1 MNRKSGI
8 ILGIALIVFLVISIL
23 GAALMTIVMGQA
35 KQANDL
41 EKRTQAYFLARSGV
55 EIAREYVDK
64 IDKDALE
71 NKILVLY
78 GNLRDDDDYSY
89 DFNIRD
95 VTNIW
100 SNDVRASFE
109 ASSSSFRNYEVV
121 TAIWKDDDFTNFI
134 SSGNAGDMSRTVAF
148 KYSVAVSS
156 GGGTIPEFDMAVFA
170 KMDFEITNGSIV
182 GSIGTESIATG
193 SVRIM
198 NGRITGGI
206 NVGTNGDTRVGY
218 WSGKKNTGF
227 YVNESAVVQSNEWIW
242 NEWLKNITIG
252 TLAES
257 RNYTLPDMPSLPLDP
272 VFKTFPIKGSMEQ
285 HDAIN
290 GSWSKTIITEEGYF
304 PSILINGEVEV
315 DLKDNHN
322 FTILTDYFKLN
333 NNGPFTVKGPGRL
346 DLFVNGNFS
355 TVDYGSIR
363 LTNGAE
369 LYIHVN
375 GSFEVGCEM
384 SVTGLYVNSNSSFLH
399 KNGVLS
405 ILKEAIIKSSS
416 FKSYGG
422 GEINLHRG
430 NFEAHT
436 SDVFEIDSGIHIK
449 NIGTGIIRA
458 RNLNMKN
465 GHLDLSSGRDRTLR
479 LFAENAYSMGS
490 DSSVNNSN
498 EEDAAKRVALYY
510 YGSSPVTI
518 GGGQIFY
525 GTVQIGSPEAQLN
538 MTEGGKIVGTII
550 TASERVIISGGS
562 QANVTAIYAP
572 NAHVVH
578 NNGIVNGAIVSNTYA
593 MSGGASVNRPDKFN
607 PSNQTFP
614 GSFDGTTEPDTGIAI
629 ELWGE

>member
-170 KMDFEITNGSIV
+170 KTDFEITNGSIV
-182 GSIGTESIATG
+182 GSIGTESTVAG

-198 NGRITGGI
+198 NGSITGGI
-206 NVGTNGDTRVGY
+206 NVGPNGDTGVGY
-218 WSGKKNTGF
+218 WSGNKNKGF
-227 YVNESAVVQSNEWIW
+227 SVNEGAVVQSEEWIW
-242 NEWLKNITIG
+242 NQWLKFRTIG
-252 TLAES
+252 TLSEP
-257 RNYTLPDMPSLPLDP
+257 RNYTLPDIPSLYPDP
-272 VFKTFPIKGSMEQ
+272 VFQSFPVQSSMKQ
-285 HDAIN
+285 HSAIN
-290 GSWSKTIITEEGYF
+290 GSRSKTTVTEEGYF

-315 DLKDNHN
+315 DLRGNQS
-322 FTILTDYFKLN
+322 FTMLTESFKLN
-333 NNGPFTVKGPGRL
+333 NDGPFTVKGPGRL
-346 DLFVNGNFS
+346 DLFVNDNFS

-363 LTNGAE
+363 LTDGAE

-375 GSFEVGCEM
+375 GSFEVGCNM
-384 SVTGLYVNSNSSFLH
+384 SATGLYVNSNSSFLH
-399 KNGVLS
+399 KNGKLS
-405 ILKEAIIKSSS
+405 ILEEAIIKSSS
-416 FKSYGG
+416 FKSRGG
-422 GEINLHRG
+422 GEIDLHG
-430 NFEAHT
+430 GKFEVHT
-436 SDVFEIDSGIHIK
+436 SDFFEIDDGRSIK
-449 NIGTGIIRA
+449 NIGTGIVRA
-458 RNLNMKN
+458 RNLEIKN
-465 GHLDLSSGRDRTLR
+465 GHISLSSGSDKSLI
-479 LFAENAYSMGS
+479 LFAENTYSMGS
-490 DSSVNNSN
+490 DSSINNSN
-498 EEDAAKRVALYY
+498 EDEAAKRVALYY

-518 GGGQIFY
+518 GGGQTFI
-525 GTVQIGSPEAQLN
+525 GTVHIGSPEAQLN

-550 TASERVIISGGS
+550 TASEDVIISGGS
-562 QANVTAIYAP
+562 QANVTAVYAP
-572 NAHVVH
+572 NAHVEH
-578 NNGIVNGAIVSNTYA
+578 NNGTVNGAIVCDTYA
-593 MSGGASVNRPDKFN
+593 MSGGASVNRLGDFDPTDFV
-607 PSNQTFP
+607 FP
-614 GSFDGTTEPDTGIAI
+614 GSFNGTSDQNSEAF